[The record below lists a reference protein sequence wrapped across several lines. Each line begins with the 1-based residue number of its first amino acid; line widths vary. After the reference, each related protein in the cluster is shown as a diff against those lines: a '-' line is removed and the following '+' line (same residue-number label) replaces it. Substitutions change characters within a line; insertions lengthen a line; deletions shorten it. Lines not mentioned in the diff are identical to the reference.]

1 MKNKYL
7 PSLVTGFG
15 AAVLVSIPLVKHV
28 GCCVIVP
35 FAAVYA
41 LILDVKLNK
50 AELPIKGK
58 EAVLFGL
65 MTGLWAAV
73 FSALFETII
82 TMFAHS
88 NDFVQQLPD
97 VEHVLRNQL
106 PISFRPMMEQA
117 IVIYRSMAQDIKT
130 TGYSSIYTFAILF
143 TNIIVDVIFGIIGG
157 FVGMN
162 YLNKRAKLKE

>member
-1 MKNKYL
+1 
-7 PSLVTGFG
+7 
-15 AAVLVSIPLVKHV
+15 
-28 GCCVIVP
+28 
-35 FAAVYA
+35 
-41 LILDVKLNK
+41 
-50 AELPIKGK
+50 
-58 EAVLFGL
+58 
-65 MTGLWAAV
+65 
-73 FSALFETII
+73 
-82 TMFAHS
+82 MFAHS